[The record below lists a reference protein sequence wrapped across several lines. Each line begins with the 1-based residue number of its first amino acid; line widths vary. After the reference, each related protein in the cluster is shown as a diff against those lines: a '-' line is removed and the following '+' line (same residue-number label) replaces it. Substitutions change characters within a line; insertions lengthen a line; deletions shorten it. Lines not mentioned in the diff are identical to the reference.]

1 MTADKVRDDLLAE
14 AGLPVNT
21 IENVFKLPELPERGF
36 THQLKHTIR
45 RVLRSNLQPAAYMT
59 RNQFTGVFGIHLVD
73 TLVFC
78 IMQKQVVT
86 HPAADIA
93 PLDARQS
100 VYGMV
105 NVQQSR
111 VVGIQVRA
119 YFRMDARRTLA
130 PLARLQVFPL
140 HAVHVGRRAA
150 QVGKITLE
158 IGHFRDLPD
167 FFENTFLAAVDDELA
182 LMGGNGAERTSSETS
197 PMQVH
202 RKLDHLVRR
211 DAFSLVFGMGQP
223 GVEQVERMVDFILRH
238 RRIGRIDHYIPPAG
252 GLDDTLRVV
261 FVAFFLDMPEIFGL
275 RLHVFQT
282 VLMGVQDEVAG
293 NDSAGN
299 ILLIIYRYRLGNAM
313 PMCNHIAEG
322 LHAYAGRTV
331 LRVIQMGV
339 SVLYGHLQVV

>member
-1 MTADKVRDDLLAE
+1 MAADKVRDDLLAE

-21 IENVFKLPELPERGF
+21 IENVLKLPELPERGF

-45 RVLRSNLQPAAYMT
+45 RVLRSNLQPTAYVA

-73 TLVFC
+73 TCVLC

-167 FFENTFLAAVDDELA
+167 FFENTFLAAVNDELA
-182 LMGGNGAERTSSETS
+182 LMGGNGAECTSSETS
-197 PMQVH
+197 PMQVY

-211 DAFSLVFGMGQP
+211 DAFSLVF
-223 GVEQVERMVDFILRH
+223 VCW
-238 RRIGRIDHYIPPAG
+238 
-252 GLDDTLRVV
+252 
-261 FVAFFLDMPEIFGL
+261 
-275 RLHVFQT
+275 
-282 VLMGVQDEVAG
+282 
-293 NDSAGN
+293 S
-299 ILLIIYRYRLGNAM
+299 
-313 PMCNHIAEG
+313 
-322 LHAYAGRTV
+322 
-331 LRVIQMGV
+331 
-339 SVLYGHLQVV
+339 